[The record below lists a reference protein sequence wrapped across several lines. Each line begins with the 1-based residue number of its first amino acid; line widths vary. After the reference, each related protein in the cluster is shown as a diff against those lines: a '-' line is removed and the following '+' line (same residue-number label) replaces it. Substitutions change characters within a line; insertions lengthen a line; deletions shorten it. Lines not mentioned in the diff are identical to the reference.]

1 MINQEEYIS
10 LFVQSIFDG
19 ENLEDKINEKL
30 RNKILKEN
38 TKETEKKKKNKI
50 LTKKKIITRIKKIL

>member
-38 TKETEKKKKNKI
+38 SNESEKKKRR
-50 LTKKKIITRIKKIL
+50 TKFRKKRK

>member
-10 LFVQSIFDG
+10 LFVQSILDG

-30 RNKILKEN
+30 RNKILNENSKEA
-38 TKETEKKKKNKI
+38 EKKKKNKI
-50 LTKKKIITRIKKIL
+50 LKKKKIITIIKKIL

>member
-10 LFVQSIFDG
+10 LFVQSMFDG
-19 ENLEDKINEKL
+19 ENLEDKINKKL
-30 RNKILKEN
+30 KNKILNEN
-38 TKETEKKKKNKI
+38 TKEKKKKKKI

>member
-10 LFVQSIFDG
+10 LFVQSILDG

-30 RNKILKEN
+30 RNKILNEN
-38 TKETEKKKKNKI
+38 SNESEKKKKNKI
-50 LTKKKIITRIKKIL
+50 LTKKKVITIIKKIL